1 MKKSIYFAVITL
13 VLLFVSACQTDNNPP
28 KVIYPVYLP
37 MSVGNY
43 WIYQHYKI
51 DSLGNETATN
61 LFDSLVI
68 TKDTFI
74 NGNRYYV
81 FGGVQAAAI
90 TFPDILRD
98 SLGYIVT
105 QKGEKIFSSINLTD
119 TINSFHYFIDISDDN
134 HEDSIEIYSIKL
146 IMQKPPQQQIV
157 PAGTF
162 TTLMAHGI
170 VKCYWFFY
178 DNTWNRSATVSID
191 KNEYFAQNVGIIVDT
206 YRWYYQIQKEKIKY
220 EKRLIRY
227 HVAETGL

>member
-1 MKKSIYFAVITL
+1 MKKSIYFAVIAL
-13 VLLFVSACQTDNNPP
+13 VLLFVSACQTDNNPS
-28 KVIYPVYLP
+28 KVTYPVYLP

-51 DSLGNETATN
+51 DSLGNETVTN

-74 NGNRYYV
+74 NGNKYYV
-81 FGGVQAAAI
+81 FGGVQATP
-90 TFPDILRD
+90 TFSDILRD

-105 QKGEKIFSSINLTD
+105 QKGEKIFSSINFTD
-119 TINSFHYFIDISDDN
+119 TINSFHYFINILDDN

-146 IMQKPPQQQIV
+146 KMQITPQQQIV

-162 TTLMAHGI
+162 TTLMAHGM
-170 VKCYWFFY
+170 VKCYWFYY
-178 DNTWNRSATVSID
+178 DNTWNRTATVSID
-191 KNEYFAQNVGIIVDT
+191 KNRYFAQNVGIIVDT
-206 YRWYYQIQKEKIKY
+206 YRWYNQIQTEKSKY